1 MLIGHSE
8 VGMVFCILHLSNNTM
23 FKVYNLLGEIVYQTD
38 KPEARFLTKQINP
51 GTYIIVDSKGNWNKF
66 IVQ

>member
-1 MLIGHSE
+1 M
-8 VGMVFCILHLSNNTM
+8 M

-51 GTYIIVDSKGNWNKF
+51 GTYIIVDSDGNWNKF